1 MEPAEKPHKLQQL
14 LAGYALGNLTPTEAA
29 RVKQLLKHNP
39 ALVAEL
45 QTLQSTL
52 AVVPLSLPHALP
64 SPQLEQK
71 ILQAAQAASQTAPQA
86 APPTP
91 AIAPGKSRS
100 WPWWTVGSIAAILLA
115 GLGLETYRLRQDLAA
130 AQLENQALAEQL
142 TVTQAMLQQLR
153 QTELVTTRQE
163 LSRYQGVV
171 TLLRQPD
178 NRYLTLKGTVP
189 EQPATGSLVI
199 VPSQSAAIL
208 ALRDVP
214 ALPEGQVYRM
224 WALVDGN
231 KVACG
236 DFRPDAAGEVF
247 VQLPVDEWGTTP
259 EIVITVE
266 PEQNLTE
273 PVGEMVIFGS

>member
-1 MEPAEKPHKLQQL
+1 MEPAEKHHKLQQL

-52 AVVPLSLPHALP
+52 AVVPLSLPHAVP

-71 ILQAAQAASQTAPQA
+71 ILQAAQTAPQA
-86 APPTP
+86 APPTQP
-91 AIAPGKSRS
+91 IAPTKPRT
-100 WPWWTVGSIAAILLA
+100 WPWWTVGGVTAILLA
-115 GLGLETYRLRQDLAA
+115 GLGLETYRLRQSLAA
-130 AQLENQALAEQL
+130 AQLENQALTEQL
-142 TVTQAMLQQLR
+142 TLTQATLQQL
-153 QTELVTTRQE
+153 QQIELVNTRQE
-163 LSRYQGVV
+163 LSRYQGAVN
-171 TLLRQPD
+171 LLRQPD

-189 EQPATGSLVI
+189 EQPSTGSLVI

-214 ALPEGQVYRM
+214 ALPAGQVYRM
-224 WALVDGN
+224 WAVVDGQ
-231 KVACG
+231 KIACG
-236 DFRPDAAGEVF
+236 DFQPDAAGEVF
-247 VQLPVDEWGTTP
+247 LQLPVDEWGTTP
-259 EIVITVE
+259 EIVITIE
-266 PEQNLTE
+266 PEQDLPE

>member
-1 MEPAEKPHKLQQL
+1 MEPADKPHKLQQL

-52 AVVPLSLPHALP
+52 ALVPLSLSHPLP
-64 SPQLEQK
+64 SPQLEHK
-71 ILQAAQAASQTAPQA
+71 ILQAAQATPQTA
-86 APPTP
+86 APATT
-91 AIAPGKSRS
+91 IAPVKLRT

-115 GLGLETYRLRQDLAA
+115 GLGLETYRLRQSLAA
-130 AQLENQALAEQL
+130 AQLENQALTEQL
-142 TVTQAMLQQLR
+142 TLTQTTLQQL
-153 QTELVTTRQE
+153 QQIELVNTRQE
-163 LSRYQGVV
+163 LSRYQGAVN
-171 TLLRQPD
+171 LLRQPD
-178 NRYLTLKGTVP
+178 NRYLTLQGTVP
-189 EQPATGSLVI
+189 EQPSTGSLVI

-208 ALRDVP
+208 ALRNVP
-214 ALPEGQVYRM
+214 ALPDEGQVYRM
-224 WALVDGN
+224 WAVVDGQ
-231 KVACG
+231 KIACG

-247 VQLPVDEWGTTP
+247 LQLPVDEWGATP

-266 PEQNLTE
+266 PEQDLPE

>member
-1 MEPAEKPHKLQQL
+1 MEPADKPHKLQQL

-52 AVVPLSLPHALP
+52 AVVPLSLSHPLP
-64 SPQLEQK
+64 SPQLEHK
-71 ILQAAQAASQTAPQA
+71 ILQAAQATPQTA
-86 APPTP
+86 APAV
-91 AIAPGKSRS
+91 AIAPVKSRT
-100 WPWWTVGSIAAILLA
+100 WPWWIVGSIAAILLT
-115 GLGLETYRLRQDLAA
+115 GLGLETYRLRQSLAA
-130 AQLENQALAEQL
+130 AQLENQALTEQL
-142 TVTQAMLQQLR
+142 TLTQATLQQL
-153 QTELVTTRQE
+153 QQIELANTRQE
-163 LSRYQGVV
+163 LSRYQGAVN
-171 TLLRQPD
+171 LLRQPD
-178 NRYLTLKGTVP
+178 NRYLTLKSTVP
-189 EQPATGSLVI
+189 EQPSTGSLVI

-224 WALVDGN
+224 WAVVNGQ
-231 KVACG
+231 KIACG
-236 DFRPDAAGEVF
+236 DFQPDAAGEVF
-247 VQLPVDEWGTTP
+247 LQLPVDEWGATP

-266 PEQNLTE
+266 PEQDLPE